1 MDSPQP
7 PSPKAL
13 FTAAEHLT
21 QTDKGRQ
28 ALKGLE
34 VFFDNATGLDASN
47 ALACL
52 TLLDG
57 FFGAWTGSAIEAVR
71 EAANPEKEE
80 GSSHPPEEE
89 KPNSTLLNE

>member
-1 MDSPQP
+1 MSPRKP
-7 PSPKAL
+7 ISPKSL
-13 FTAAEHLT
+13 YTAADYLT

-34 VFFDNATGLDASN
+34 AFFDQATGLDASN

-57 FFGAWTGSAIEAVR
+57 FFGEWTGSAIEAVR
-71 EAANPEKEE
+71 EAAHPE
-80 GSSHPPEEE
+80 PEEE
-89 KPNSTLLNE
+89 EDRNGNPTEEKADRTHE

>member
-1 MDSPQP
+1 MSPP
-7 PSPKAL
+7 KPISPKSL
-13 FTAAEHLT
+13 YTAADHLT

-34 VFFDNATGLDASN
+34 VFFDHATGLDSSN
-47 ALACL
+47 ALSCL

-71 EAANPEKEE
+71 EAAHPEQMEIRRNHTE
-80 GSSHPPEEE
+80 QEADPTHE
-89 KPNSTLLNE
+89 